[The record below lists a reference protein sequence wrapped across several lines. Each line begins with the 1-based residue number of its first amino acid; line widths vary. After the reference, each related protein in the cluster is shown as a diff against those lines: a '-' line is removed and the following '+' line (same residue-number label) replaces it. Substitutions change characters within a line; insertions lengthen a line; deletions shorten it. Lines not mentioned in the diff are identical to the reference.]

1 MGNQFNH
8 LIIIKS
14 NQFDFINDAQNLG
27 NFRILLRVTEIYGNM
42 RMLEFGLFHK
52 ILMYINTSEFYLQE
66 LQLILQE
73 LKHQRMNH
81 LWKCQW
87 TSLFKRTLLESLYN
101 EELFLY
107 YE

>member
-1 MGNQFNH
+1 
-8 LIIIKS
+8 
-14 NQFDFINDAQNLG
+14 
-27 NFRILLRVTEIYGNM
+27 M
-42 RMLEFGLFHK
+42 RMLEFGLFRK
-52 ILMYINTSEFYLQE
+52 ILMYINTSEFYLQK
-66 LQLILQE
+66 LQFILQE